1 MAPLTGNPLPPPRD
15 TSVPYT
21 VCFVCLGNICRSPMA
36 EAVLRA
42 KVAEAGLGGRV
53 AVDSAGTGDW
63 HVGQP
68 MNPPARS
75 QLASHGYAGET
86 HRARQF
92 RRSWLAERDLILAMD
107 ASNLAV
113 LRRFAGPD
121 PEHRVRLFGEVAG
134 LGGADVPDPYGGD
147 RAEFGR
153 VLDLLETGMANLTGQ
168 LRTLLQAPVADR

>member
-1 MAPLTGNPLPPPRD
+1 M
-15 TSVPYT
+15 PYR

-42 KVAEAGLGGRV
+42 KVAAAGLEGRV

-63 HVGQP
+63 HVGQQ

-75 QLASHGYAGET
+75 QLTARGYDGAR

-92 RRSWLAERDLILAMD
+92 QRSWLAERDLILAMD
-107 ASNLAV
+107 ASNLAA
-113 LRRFAGPD
+113 LRRYAGAD

-147 RAEFGR
+147 RAEFAS
-153 VLDLLETGMANLTGQ
+153 VLDLLETGMTNLTDQ
-168 LRTLLQAPVADR
+168 LRTLLQAPVAER

>member
-1 MAPLTGNPLPPPRD
+1 
-15 TSVPYT
+15 
-21 VCFVCLGNICRSPMA
+21 MA

-42 KVAEAGLGGRV
+42 KVAESGLAGKV

-75 QLASHGYAGET
+75 QLASRGYDGAT

-92 RRSWLAERDLILAMD
+92 KRPWLAERDLILAMD
-107 ASNLAV
+107 ASNLAT
-113 LRRFAGPD
+113 LRRYAGAD

-134 LGGADVPDPYGGD
+134 LGGVDVPDPYGGD